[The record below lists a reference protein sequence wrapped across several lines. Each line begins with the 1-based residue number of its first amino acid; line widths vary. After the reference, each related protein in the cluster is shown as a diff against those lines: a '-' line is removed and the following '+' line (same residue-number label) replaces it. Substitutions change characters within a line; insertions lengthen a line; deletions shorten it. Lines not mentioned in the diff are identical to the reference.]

1 MTVEGG
7 WRVRVTDDSK
17 IHDLQKMIQ
26 ILQTEQEESTREIEE
41 LKDGIKYISKKLSC
55 AENERDVV
63 R

>member
-1 MTVEGG
+1 M
-7 WRVRVTDDSK
+7 DDSK